1 MVIQNIIAGIIT
13 AVIYGIILLGCIVP
27 IIFMVRTKHNTKK
40 FGYKKYMFIIVGL
53 EALLLLSAVLVL
65 FLLSNSFYNS
75 IVWNKQGIGFPIGFF
90 IALYQLMLQY
100 ILPVYCAIILVA
112 ACIRRWGRKVYEHTA
127 KEQK

>member
-13 AVIYGIILLGCIVP
+13 AVIYGIILLGCIAP
-27 IIFMVRTKHNTKK
+27 IIFIIRTKHNITKL
-40 FGYKKYMFIIVGL
+40 GYKKYMFIIVGL
-53 EALLLLSAVLVL
+53 EALLLLSAVFVL

-75 IVWNKQGIGFPIGFF
+75 IAWNKRGIGFPIGFF
-90 IALYQLMLQY
+90 ITLYQLILQY

-127 KEQK
+127 KESM